1 MKPSPSEP
9 IRGILFD
16 LDGTLLDIEME
27 PYING
32 YVDGLARCFEDL
44 TDRMVFAEVLLSSAY
59 ALLANRDGEQTNEQ
73 FFLSM
78 VARQLG
84 IGKPQLHKRLQHF
97 YKEGLS
103 ALAHLVKPFPQS
115 RAILHSCF
123 DRNLKVALATNP
135 VFPRPA
141 IDARLRS
148 AGLEDFPYHLISSY
162 ENSHHCKP
170 NRQFFLDILT
180 KLDLKP
186 EQVVMVGNDTRY
198 DLPAR
203 HAGIATYLVDTCL
216 IDHDQLAR
224 HASYRGNHAD
234 LLQFI
239 RRLPQCRND

>member
-1 MKPSPSEP
+1 MNPTDSGH

-27 PYING
+27 PYIKG

-44 TDRMVFAEVLLSSAY
+44 TDRMVFAEVLISSAY
-59 ALLANRDGEQTNEQ
+59 ALLSSRDGEQTNEQ

-84 IGKPQLHKRLQHF
+84 IGQHQLHQRLQHF
-97 YKEGLS
+97 YKEGLD

-115 RAILHSCF
+115 LAILQTCF
-123 DRNLKVALATNP
+123 DKNLKVALATNP

-148 AGLEDFPYHLISSY
+148 AGLADFPYHHISSY
-162 ENSHHCKP
+162 ENSHYCKP
-170 NRQFFLDILT
+170 NRQFFLDILDR
-180 KLDLKP
+180 LELGPD
-186 EQVVMVGNDTRY
+186 QVIMVGNDTQY

-203 HAGIATYLVDTCL
+203 HAGIATYLVDTRL
-216 IDHDQLAR
+216 IDHDRLANQ
-224 HASYRGNHAD
+224 ATYRGNHD
-234 LLQFI
+234 NLLQFI
-239 RRLPQCRND
+239 RHLSGCRND

>member
-1 MKPSPSEP
+1 MEP
-9 IRGILFD
+9 AASGHIRGILFD

-44 TDRMVFAEVLLSSAY
+44 TDRMVFAEVLISSAY
-59 ALLANRDGEQTNEQ
+59 ALFSNRDGEQTNEQ

-84 IGKPQLHKRLQHF
+84 IGKHQLHQRLQHF
-97 YKEGLS
+97 YKEGLA

-115 RAILHSCF
+115 RAILQTCF
-123 DRNLKVALATNP
+123 DKNLKVALATNP

-148 AGLEDFPYHLISSY
+148 AGLVDFPYHHISSY
-162 ENSHHCKP
+162 ENSHYCKP
-170 NRQFFLDILT
+170 NRLFFLDILDR
-180 KLDLKP
+180 LDLKP
-186 EQVVMVGNDTRY
+186 EQVVMVGNDTQY

-203 HAGIATYLVDTCL
+203 HAGIATYLVDTRL
-216 IDHDQLAR
+216 IDHDQLADQ
-224 HASYRGNHAD
+224 ATYRGNHD
-234 LLQFI
+234 NLLQFI
-239 RRLPQCRND
+239 RQLSGCRND

>member
-1 MKPSPSEP
+1 MQPAPFEP

-16 LDGTLLDIEME
+16 LDGTLLEIEME
-27 PYING
+27 RYING

-44 TDRMVFAEVLLSSAY
+44 TDRVVFAEVLISSAY

-73 FFLSM
+73 VFLSM
-78 VARQLG
+78 IARQLG
-84 IGKPQLHKRLQHF
+84 IGKPQLHQRLQHF
-97 YKEGLS
+97 LQDGLA
-103 ALAHLVKPFPQS
+103 ALTHLVKPFPQS
-115 RAILHSCF
+115 RSILQSCF

-141 IDARLRS
+141 IDARLHS
-148 AGLEDFPYHLISSY
+148 AGLADFPYHLISSY

-170 NRQFFLDILT
+170 NREFFLDILT
-180 KLDLKP
+180 RLGLGP
-186 EQVVMVGNDTRY
+186 EQVIMVGNDTRY

-216 IDHDQLAR
+216 IDHDQLAG
-224 HASYRGNHAD
+224 HATYRGNHDD

-239 RRLPQCRND
+239 RHLPRCRND